1 MKRERGKREGER
13 EIRWTTP
20 EKCRIMRIDESREY
34 RKDRQSKRETMMK
47 SKSENR
53 KIDG

>member
-1 MKRERGKREGER
+1 MGGERKQEEGGRER

-34 RKDRQSKRETMMK
+34 RKDKAREREQRERQ
-47 SKSENR
+47 
-53 KIDG
+53 